1 LRWRVNK
8 LFFRDPGEGWLFYP
22 SPGIYKKYRGE
33 IMELLNTLYN
43 LMGLVFVLGTMISMG
58 LNLTIKQITKP
69 LRDVRFVVMALL
81 ANFVIPPILAL
92 VLIRVFSLDDSL
104 AVGLLLVSLAAGA
117 PSLPKT
123 AQFAKED
130 TAAAT
135 GLMVLLVVVTIFI
148 LPIAL
153 PLLITGISVTF
164 WDIASGL
171 VYLILIPL
179 AVSLFVRARWPE
191 LAASALPSFTQASNL
206 SLLILLVLMVV
217 LNFSDVVG
225 LLGSGGLFASLI
237 LVILTV
243 VGGYLLGRLGKSGSW
258 LQGLGAGQRNI
269 AAAMVV
275 ATMNFGNDEVVMV
288 VVYSLI
294 IMLILIPLAL
304 ELGKQAKAAEGE
316 GEIDTDSHLA
326 SN

>member
-1 LRWRVNK
+1 L
-8 LFFRDPGEGWLFYP
+8 
-22 SPGIYKKYRGE
+22 
-33 IMELLNTLYN
+33 
-43 LMGLVFVLGTMISMG
+43 LGTIISMG
-58 LNLTIKQITKP
+58 LSLTIAQITGP
-69 LRDVRFVVMALL
+69 LRNVRFVIMALL
-81 ANFVIPPILAL
+81 ANFVVPPILAFI
-92 VLIRVFSLDDSL
+92 LIQVFSLDESL

-123 AQFAKED
+123 AVFAKVD

-135 GLMVLLVVVTIFI
+135 GLMVLLVVTTII
-148 LPIAL
+148 VLPIAL
-153 PLLITGISVTF
+153 PLLLTGISVTF

-171 VYLILIPL
+171 IILILVPL
-179 AVSLFVRARWPE
+179 AISLFVRARYPE
-191 LAASALPSFTQASNL
+191 AAASALPHFTQASNL

-225 LLGSGGLFASLI
+225 LLGSGGLLASLI

-243 VGGYLLGRLGKSGSW
+243 VGGYLLGKLGKADAW

-275 ATMNFGNDEVVMV
+275 ATMNDEVVMV

-294 IMLILIPLAL
+294 VMVVLIPLAL
-304 ELGKQAKAAEGE
+304 ELGKQQAAAEE
-316 GEIDTDSHLA
+316 AETDA
-326 SN
+326 DPTPA